1 MKSGGESAGSET
13 QLFPTLYVG
22 EFAHGL
28 FAVPSLVDEQTLLIS
43 PARNTPLLIEG
54 PKAETAAASADI
66 AADLEASQTETIL
79 KNGKFPIFFYILVLV
94 ARELGFASRRRTLNN
109 VNMCGKV
116 KYRYQM
122 VCGVAKYWV
131 LRS

>member
-1 MKSGGESAGSET
+1 MKGGESAGSET

-54 PKAETAAASADI
+54 PKAETAAVADI
-66 AADLEASQTETIL
+66 AADLEASQTKAIL
-79 KNGKFPIFFYILVLV
+79 KNEKFPYFFSSLFL
-94 ARELGFASRRRTLNN
+94 
-109 VNMCGKV
+109 
-116 KYRYQM
+116 
-122 VCGVAKYWV
+122 
-131 LRS
+131 

>member
-54 PKAETAAASADI
+54 PKAETAAADV
-66 AADLEASQTETIL
+66 AADLEASQT
-79 KNGKFPIFFYILVLV
+79 KKYRNSGN
-94 ARELGFASRRRTLNN
+94 SRR
-109 VNMCGKV
+109 
-116 KYRYQM
+116 
-122 VCGVAKYWV
+122 
-131 LRS
+131 

>member
-1 MKSGGESAGSET
+1 MVVKGGESAGSET

-54 PKAETAAASADI
+54 PKAETAAAAADI
-66 AADLEASQTETIL
+66 AADLEASETKAIL
-79 KNGKFPIFFYILVLV
+79 KNESFHFSSF
-94 ARELGFASRRRTLNN
+94 
-109 VNMCGKV
+109 
-116 KYRYQM
+116 
-122 VCGVAKYWV
+122 
-131 LRS
+131 

>member
-1 MKSGGESAGSET
+1 MKAGGESAGSET

-54 PKAETAAASADI
+54 PKAETAAADI
-66 AADLEASQTETIL
+66 AADLEASQTKKYRNIG
-79 KNGKFPIFFYILVLV
+79 N
-94 ARELGFASRRRTLNN
+94 SRR
-109 VNMCGKV
+109 
-116 KYRYQM
+116 
-122 VCGVAKYWV
+122 
-131 LRS
+131 

>member
-1 MKSGGESAGSET
+1 MTRPASGHLIQELEVVGVKSGGESAGSET

-54 PKAETAAASADI
+54 PKAETADI
-66 AADLEASQTETIL
+66 AADLEASETM
-79 KNGKFPIFFYILVLV
+79 
-94 ARELGFASRRRTLNN
+94 T
-109 VNMCGKV
+109 
-116 KYRYQM
+116 
-122 VCGVAKYWV
+122 
-131 LRS
+131 

>member
-54 PKAETAAASADI
+54 PKAETAAAPAASADI
-66 AADLEASQTETIL
+66 AADLEASQTKKYRNSGI
-79 KNGKFPIFFYILVLV
+79 
-94 ARELGFASRRRTLNN
+94 SRR
-109 VNMCGKV
+109 
-116 KYRYQM
+116 
-122 VCGVAKYWV
+122 
-131 LRS
+131 